1 MSQECCGA
9 WPDMHRTP
17 ARRNPG
23 VRDCAATGVPRAR
36 EGPRILN
43 PSTPPPVGDHNTS
56 PGVVFTLC
64 PAMCS
69 KRQLSFSD
77 SVCCTSEHGRPGD
90 LHCAS
95 RRPNI
100 YCMAATG
107 MSSDSQ
113 DGCARAKSRFSK
125 IRPLARA
132 PVKHTRPRASSRKTQ
147 KVSNARDTLLVSK

>member
-1 MSQECCGA
+1 MAGHASHPSASQPGRAGLRCDWRSTCSRGA
-9 WPDMHRTP
+9 QNSKFLH
-17 ARRNPG
+17 
-23 VRDCAATGVPRAR
+23 
-36 EGPRILN
+36 
-43 PSTPPPVGDHNTS
+43 SPPVGDHNTS

-77 SVCCTSEHGRPGD
+77 SVCCTSEHGRPGN

-113 DGCARAKSRFSK
+113 DGRARAKSRFSQ

-132 PVKHTRPRASSRKTQ
+132 PVKHTRPRASSRKIQ